1 VRNRL
6 ILGLLAGV
14 VLTAALTACGG
25 SDDDDVASEA
35 TAAPQASPAAEATA
49 APQASPAA
57 GATGATQAPAAA
69 GTTAPSP
76 AVAAPAAFT
85 IKAGDYY
92 YEPKDLRARPGAI
105 TVTMTNDGPERPH
118 TFNVKNVGGDGDL
131 AKSERVNVN
140 ATTTLEFTIME
151 EGTYEVY
158 CSLPGHADRGQR
170 GTLTVSR
177 T

>member
-6 ILGLLAGV
+6 IIGLVAAV
-14 VLTAALTACGG
+14 ALTAALTACGG
-25 SDDDDVASEA
+25 SDDDDAASEA
-35 TAAPQASPAAEATA
+35 TTAPQTA
-49 APQASPAA
+49 AAA
-57 GATGATQAPAAA
+57 GASGATSAPGAAVTTTPTQA
-69 GTTAPSP
+69 AP
-76 AVAAPAAFT
+76 VPAAFT
-85 IKAGDYY
+85 IKAGDYF
-92 YEPKDLRARPGAI
+92 YEPKDLQARPGAI

-118 TFNVKNVGGDGDL
+118 TFNVKNKGGDGDL

-140 ATTTLEFTIME
+140 GTTTLEFTIME

-177 T
+177 A